1 MKGSVTGKVV
11 EWSKGETMD
20 QMEDTFSAW
29 DYTIF
34 ALLLVISTGLSLNS
48 VIDQKREC
56 TLGIITQKKPL
67 EYSLAGKIGKIK
79 ILIITRWAVKSLQHC
94 L

>member
-34 ALLLVISTGLSLNS
+34 ALLLVISTGLSFKFPTVKFIHQNDDCS
-48 VIDQKREC
+48 F
-56 TLGIITQKKPL
+56 GIITQKSYWNIFWL
-67 EYSLAGKIGKIK
+67 ERSEK
-79 ILIITRWAVKSLQHC
+79 
-94 L
+94 

>member
-34 ALLLVISTGLSLNS
+34 ALLLVISTGLSFK
-48 VIDQKREC
+48 VPTVKFIHQKRDC
-56 TLGIITQKKPL
+56 SFGIITQKSYWNIFWL
-67 EYSLAGKIGKIK
+67 ERSEK
-79 ILIITRWAVKSLQHC
+79 
-94 L
+94 

>member
-34 ALLLVISTGLSLNS
+34 ALLLVISTGLSS
-48 VIDQKREC
+48 IR
-56 TLGIITQKKPL
+56 
-67 EYSLAGKIGKIK
+67 S
-79 ILIITRWAVKSLQHC
+79 S
-94 L
+94 

>member
-34 ALLLVISTGLSLNS
+34 ALLLVISTGMSRNFENFWNILTNNLS
-48 VIDQKREC
+48 
-56 TLGIITQKKPL
+56 
-67 EYSLAGKIGKIK
+67 
-79 ILIITRWAVKSLQHC
+79 
-94 L
+94 

>member
-34 ALLLVISTGLSLNS
+34 ALLLVISTGMSRNF
-48 VIDQKREC
+48 ENF
-56 TLGIITQKKPL
+56 
-67 EYSLAGKIGKIK
+67 
-79 ILIITRWAVKSLQHC
+79 
-94 L
+94 

>member
-34 ALLLVISTGLSLNS
+34 ALLLVISTGLSFKFPKYTY
-48 VIDQKREC
+48 QKREC
-56 TLGIITQKKPL
+56 TLG
-67 EYSLAGKIGKIK
+67 
-79 ILIITRWAVKSLQHC
+79 LISYDS
-94 L
+94 

>member
-20 QMEDTFSAW
+20 QMVDTFSAW

-34 ALLLVISTGLSLNS
+34 ALLLVISTGLSLIES
-48 VIDQKREC
+48 
-56 TLGIITQKKPL
+56 
-67 EYSLAGKIGKIK
+67 SLRFRKTVA
-79 ILIITRWAVKSLQHC
+79 
-94 L
+94 

>member
-48 VIDQKREC
+48 LQFKFLGQQLKC
-56 TLGIITQKKPL
+56 TLG
-67 EYSLAGKIGKIK
+67 S
-79 ILIITRWAVKSLQHC
+79 
-94 L
+94 

>member
-34 ALLLVISTGLSLNS
+34 ALLLVISTGLSSNS
-48 VIDQKREC
+48 LQFKFLGQQLKC
-56 TLGIITQKKPL
+56 TLG
-67 EYSLAGKIGKIK
+67 S
-79 ILIITRWAVKSLQHC
+79 
-94 L
+94 

>member
-1 MKGSVTGKVV
+1 MQNQKTYQSEKSFGTGSVLIEQKFHFKMKGSVTGKVV

-48 VIDQKREC
+48 
-56 TLGIITQKKPL
+56 LN
-67 EYSLAGKIGKIK
+67 
-79 ILIITRWAVKSLQHC
+79 ILTKNVSVPWVS
-94 L
+94 